1 MNRLV
6 RGGSMSDGD
15 ALLAA
20 ILAEPD
26 ADLPRLVFA
35 DWLDE
40 YGGEPERARAEFIR
54 VQMELSRAPAGARR
68 VGALARER
76 ALLST
81 HGEAWLEPLR
91 ERGGPLPK
99 TVAHAEFR
107 RGFVERVWMPAAWF
121 VARAESLFA
130 SVPVRE
136 LRLTRTTVPELAE
149 VLASP
154 YFPRLNALDLSDR
167 RLGDDAATVLAMRPS
182 VAAIRT
188 LRLRGCGLTD
198 VGAWRLA
205 DAAFDWTLAEL
216 DVPFNSISDF
226 GLAALRARF
235 GAGVV
240 FPERAS

>member
-1 MNRLV
+1 
-6 RGGSMSDGD
+6 MSDGD

-40 YGGEPERARAEFIR
+40 YGGAADRARAEFIR
-54 VQMELSRAPAGARR
+54 AQVELAGGPADARR
-68 VGALARER
+68 VELLARER
-76 ALLST
+76 TLLST

-107 RGFVERVWMPAAWF
+107 RGFVERVWMPATWF
-121 VARAESLFA
+121 VARAEVLFA

-136 LRLTRTTVPELAE
+136 LRLTRTTVAELAG

-154 YFPRLNALDLSDR
+154 YFPRLEALDLSDR
-167 RLGDDAATVLAMRPS
+167 RLGDDAATVLATRPS
-182 VAAIRT
+182 AAGLRT
-188 LRLRGCGLTD
+188 LRLRGCGITD
-198 VGAWRLA
+198 VGACILA
-205 DAAFDWTLAEL
+205 DAAFDWPLAEL

-226 GLAALRARF
+226 GLAALRDRF
-235 GAGVV
+235 GAGAVR
-240 FPERAS
+240 PERAG